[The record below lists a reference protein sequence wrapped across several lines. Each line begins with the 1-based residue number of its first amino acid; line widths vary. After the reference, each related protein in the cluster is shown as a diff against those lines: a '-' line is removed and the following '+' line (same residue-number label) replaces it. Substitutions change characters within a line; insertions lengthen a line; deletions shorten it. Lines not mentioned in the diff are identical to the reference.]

1 MIHSTIRSMPS
12 RPSRGGKFCL
22 SLVLLASLFAIGSV
36 HAQDAVAVTDTN
48 PNDNTGQTQTNTS
61 NIAKQIGGSTSSS
74 ASSGSS
80 NPDTLNGH
88 LKNID
93 TIGTSNAPASSSS
106 AVAAPQVALAD
117 MSNLDTSPCNSV
129 ASAQQPNCTAILQT
143 QNSQYQYM
151 KAMYDITSSREKDLK
166 ALVAAR
172 QALQKEDYGQLEDNT
187 NKLIALRAQMD
198 IDRQQMES
206 ANNAYNLRISYLQ
219 SQQSQLAQNT
229 NTGGS
234 SSGSS
239 SIITN
244 TISQIVSGAILKTAL
259 SVQQTDNG
267 AQTLKIEGTN
277 GF

>member
-1 MIHSTIRSMPS
+1 MIYSNIRSIPS
-12 RPSRGGKFCL
+12 RPMRAGWSVL
-22 SLVLLASLFAIGSV
+22 AVALLAGFATGVS
-36 HAQDAVAVTDTN
+36 HAQDPNAVAVYDSTLK
-48 PNDNTGQTQTNTS
+48 TNTNNIS
-61 NIAKQIGGSTSSS
+61 NQLGGSNT
-74 ASSGSS
+74 SGSS
-80 NPDTLNGH
+80 NTDTVNGH

-93 TIGTSNAPASSSS
+93 TIGINSAPASSSS
-106 AVAAPQVALAD
+106 AVAAPQVALVD

-172 QALQKEDYGQLEDNT
+172 QALQKEDYGLLEDNT

-198 IDRQQMES
+198 IDRQQMEA

-219 SQQSQLAQNT
+219 SQQSQLAQNA

-259 SVQQTDNG
+259 SAQQTDNG
-267 AQTLKIEGTN
+267 AQTLQIEGSN